1 MREAASTDPAAAASS
16 SSDRMKGYADA
27 ALVHREL
34 LRLGT
39 AANAL
44 GDHHLALSF
53 FECAHR

>member
-1 MREAASTDPAAAASS
+1 MREAASTDPAASSS

-39 AANAL
+39 AANTL